1 MLSKEVNE
9 SFRKWMSSVA
19 RAAIHLC
26 YSPGDM
32 YFGPEGC
39 KRLARECG
47 YAIPDFTLDRK
58 EQDHLISST
67 YSAICVIAYRLNPP
81 MSSKEWIN
89 GMREGRDEVME
100 ARMKDEVHQKANPG

>member
-1 MLSKEVNE
+1 MLSKEINY
-9 SFRKWMSSVA
+9 SFQQWMSSVA

-39 KRLARECG
+39 KRFARECG

-81 MSSKEWIN
+81 VNSKEWIN
-89 GMREGRDEVME
+89 GMREGRDEVMK